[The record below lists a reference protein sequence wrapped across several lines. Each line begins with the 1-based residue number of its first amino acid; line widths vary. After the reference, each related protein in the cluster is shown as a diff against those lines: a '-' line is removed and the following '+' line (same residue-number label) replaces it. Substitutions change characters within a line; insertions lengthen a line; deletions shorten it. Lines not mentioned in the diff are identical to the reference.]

1 MRGRG
6 LSGTLGREA
15 TVEVI
20 VRIALMFFFLQFV
33 IVATIMSVALLLA
46 RPEVPVLG
54 RQWGHAVLARSQAL
68 FARLPCR
75 VHGSAGRMANAMRSW
90 RSAAK

>member
-1 MRGRG
+1 M
-6 LSGTLGREA
+6 
-15 TVEVI
+15 EVI

-33 IVATIMSVALLLA
+33 IVATIMSVAMLLA

-54 RQWGHAVLARSQAL
+54 RQLGQVVLARSHAL

-75 VHGSAGRMANAMRSW
+75 VHGSATRVADAMRAL